1 MFVLLFALFF
11 ALGLMSAF
19 DPKKYMLLAIGG
31 ALVFPFSNFFAEW
44 HYFNGMMAVD
54 GFFIGLLP
62 YFFFM
67 LRKPELRLNKK
78 LLRILLLS
86 FILFL
91 VYLIWALNSGKTI
104 INLLKDLR
112 PLLHLLEM
120 FMLYEL
126 AKNSSFTIRW
136 NVIQRFAIL
145 AGISNIIWFLLGFL
159 AFFQFEDLYA
169 QNNSNRYLDLS
180 TYFSLYFILHYQYL
194 RSQEVI
200 LSRASKWAFILS
212 IVSILLTNSRVLFLA
227 AIICIGILRTNN
239 FKSKFRFLFWGT
251 CLILIFIQFSA
262 LIGQQR
268 VLDSIDSD
276 SFSTQLIERFSPA
289 LVLISQM
296 SVQELFFGY
305 GLGIFFEIPWFEYRG
320 LNVMNVSVDSAYL
333 THFVKQGLLGIL
345 FLLACVRYL
354 SFCSIRK
361 LSIVFSVFW
370 LIQFLVEASLFQNII
385 YGASF
390 YLFLMLKLEDSE
402 YVGEIS

>member
-1 MFVLLFALFF
+1 
-11 ALGLMSAF
+11 
-19 DPKKYMLLAIGG
+19 MLLAIGC
-31 ALVFPFSNFFAEW
+31 ALIFPFSNFFAEW
-44 HYFNGMMAVD
+44 HYFNGVMALD
-54 GFFIGLLP
+54 GFFIGLIP

-67 LRKPELRLNKK
+67 LRKPDLMLNKK

-86 FILFL
+86 SILFL
-91 VYLIWALNSGKTI
+91 AYLIWALNSGKAI
-104 INLLKDLR
+104 YILLKDLR
-112 PLLHLLEM
+112 PLLHLIEM

-126 AKNSSFTIRW
+126 AKNSAFTIRW
-136 NVIQRFAIL
+136 NIIKRFAFL
-145 AGISNIIWFLLGFL
+145 ASVSNIIWFLLGFM

-194 RSQEVI
+194 KSQHAI
-200 LSRASKWAFILS
+200 LSRGSKWAFMLS
-212 IVSILLTNSRVLFLA
+212 IISILLTNSRVLFLA
-227 AIICIGILRTNN
+227 TIICVGVLRTNN
-239 FKSKFRFLFWGT
+239 FKSKFRFLFWGA
-251 CLILIFIQFSA
+251 CLILIFVQFSA

-276 SFSTQLIERFSPA
+276 SFSTQLLERFSPA

-345 FLLACVRYL
+345 FLIAAIRYL
-354 SFCSIRK
+354 SFCTIRK
-361 LSIVFSVFW
+361 LSIVFSIFW
-370 LIQFLVEASLFQNII
+370 LIQFIVEASLFQNII

-390 YLFLMLKLEDSE
+390 YLFLMLKLENTE
-402 YVGEIS
+402 YVREIS